1 MNTKDRL
8 EYAVLDISKYLDK
21 KWTYLAMD
29 SDGEFWLHEEKPE
42 LTDGTIGKHWRNF
55 TDMDKLH
62 LKLPYTGTAQDS
74 LVDIKYVTGEFE

>member
-21 KWTYLAMD
+21 KWTHLAMD
-29 SDGEFWLHEEKPE
+29 VDGCFWLYQGQPK
-42 LTDGTIGKHWRNF
+42 LVGGIWKGAVDNDI
-55 TDMDKLH
+55 LH
-62 LKLPYTGTAQDS
+62 LTLPYTGCPQDS

>member
-21 KWTYLAMD
+21 KWTHLAMD
-29 SDGEFWLHEEKPE
+29 SSGDFWLYQGEPRF
-42 LTDGTIGKHWRNF
+42 LNHWWMGSVDNDR
-55 TDMDKLH
+55 LH
-62 LKLPYTGTAQDS
+62 LALPYTGTAQDS